1 MRDRHLI
8 HLRFSAS
15 ESIGFS
21 LPPGPECPW
30 HKNGH
35 KELIDL
41 FDPSHG
47 AQFLDHFLR
56 YLPSI
61 FAIFHS
67 ISHHFPLRFSHFR
80 FPKDPVRFLSSPL
93 SQLRNAAFF
102 WSRCLRAILQ
112 VQVFILALSWRCSP
126 SSMGVEMSNF
136 RLNSIGPYKS
146 LDLQTLEV

>member
-102 WSRCLRAILQ
+102 LVKVSARYPAGAGLYPRT
-112 VQVFILALSWRCSP
+112 
-126 SSMGVEMSNF
+126 
-136 RLNSIGPYKS
+136 K
-146 LDLQTLEV
+146 LEVLPQLDGCRNDQLPT

>member
-1 MRDRHLI
+1 MKIVVLIFFRLWSCLRDRHLI

-102 WSRCLRAILQ
+102 LVKVSARYPAGAGLYPRT
-112 VQVFILALSWRCSP
+112 
-126 SSMGVEMSNF
+126 
-136 RLNSIGPYKS
+136 K
-146 LDLQTLEV
+146 LEVLPQLDGCRNVQLPT